1 MRSEE
6 DIFPASWARS
16 EECGGKQMHLGKL
29 CLRGETSL
37 SQSKEEKGMFMEE
50 IEGMRSSANPWLG
63 VHLAQWK
70 SQGGEGR
77 VRNGVQLGTLER
89 SVGDKDWC

>member
-1 MRSEE
+1 MEVTMRSEE

-37 SQSKEEKGMFMEE
+37 SQRKRRRACS
-50 IEGMRSSANPWLG
+50 
-63 VHLAQWK
+63 WK
-70 SQGGEGR
+70 R
-77 VRNGVQLGTLER
+77 LRA
-89 SVGDKDWC
+89 